1 MGDNAY
7 FSGRILPI
15 FLGKIC
21 WSCGICG
28 LLRHFREPVPEGIND
43 EFEAVR
49 DFQFREH

>member
-21 WSCGICG
+21 WIYGNCG
-28 LLRHFREPVPEGIND
+28 LLRHFREAVTEGINN
-43 EFEAVR
+43 EFQAVR
-49 DFQFREH
+49 DFQLGKH